1 MKKLVSTGLS
11 VAMVI
16 SVCNTSLVSN
26 AYAPTDYH
34 DYKCIDIRKL
44 DVGKNFIKKDKN
56 VCDCK
61 TCSFAAMTYDKISD
75 YITDLEKEFE
85 VLSKEKYIPEVA
97 TKISIIESIL
107 DRLSDSITLEHYKN
121 KNFLLVSANT
131 LPRDLSTNVNFG
143 KKDGI
148 TYETTYTENYF
159 DNLKE
164 TKVQPFLENVKAFRK
179 NNEGKV
185 DYNDLA
191 GFFKEFFS
199 LFGVCLISSAA
210 LVSVAVSV
218 VVNGKSIVNKIS
230 TFFSGLN
237 KKNQTSSKTKNNK
250 QKSTSDNETIKESA
264 TKASDDESLKVSN

>member
-44 DVGKNFIKKDKN
+44 DVGKNFIKKDK
-56 VCDCK
+56 
-61 TCSFAAMTYDKISD
+61 SD

-185 DYNDLA
+185 DYNDWA
-191 GFFKEFFS
+191 VFFKEFFS